1 MQALNPEM
9 SREEMIKKDEAL
21 RQTVTKFLP
30 DHEPTWF
37 CFKRNQPSREKIME
51 LWTDIPQLIWKTNF
65 LMWMIYS
72 LAVVLS
78 TVYFIA
84 EREKIFKVTSRKE
97 MFADILFWTFI
108 MPFMCTLGFGFALY
122 GGIGLL
128 FLVLEHS

>member
-1 MQALNPEM
+1 
-9 SREEMIKKDEAL
+9 
-21 RQTVTKFLP
+21 
-30 DHEPTWF
+30 
-37 CFKRNQPSREKIME
+37 ME

-65 LMWMIYS
+65 LMWMIYF
-72 LAVVLS
+72 LAVALS

-84 EREKIFKVTSRKE
+84 EREKLFKVTSRKE

-108 MPFMCTLGFGFALY
+108 VPFMLTLGFGFVLY

>member
-1 MQALNPEM
+1 MG
-9 SREEMIKKDEAL
+9 
-21 RQTVTKFLP
+21 
-30 DHEPTWF
+30 
-37 CFKRNQPSREKIME
+37 
-51 LWTDIPQLIWKTNF
+51 LWTVLPQLIWKINF
-65 LMWMIYS
+65 LMWLIYL

-84 EREKIFKVTSRKE
+84 EREKLFKANSRKE

-108 MPFMCTLGFGFALY
+108 VPFMLTLGFGFVLY

>member
-1 MQALNPEM
+1 
-9 SREEMIKKDEAL
+9 
-21 RQTVTKFLP
+21 
-30 DHEPTWF
+30 
-37 CFKRNQPSREKIME
+37 ME

-65 LMWMIYS
+65 LMWMIYL

-78 TVYFIA
+78 IMYFIA
-84 EREKIFKVTSRKE
+84 EREKLFKANSRKE

-108 MPFMCTLGFGFALY
+108 VPSMLTLGFGFVLY

>member
-1 MQALNPEM
+1 
-9 SREEMIKKDEAL
+9 
-21 RQTVTKFLP
+21 
-30 DHEPTWF
+30 
-37 CFKRNQPSREKIME
+37 ME

-84 EREKIFKVTSRKE
+84 EREKLFKATSRKE

-108 MPFMCTLGFGFALY
+108 VSFAITLGFGFVPY
-122 GGIGLL
+122 GGIGLI
-128 FLVLEHS
+128 FLSLEHV

>member
-1 MQALNPEM
+1 
-9 SREEMIKKDEAL
+9 
-21 RQTVTKFLP
+21 
-30 DHEPTWF
+30 
-37 CFKRNQPSREKIME
+37 ME

-65 LMWMIYS
+65 LMWATYF

-84 EREKIFKVTSRKE
+84 EREKLFKTNSRKE
-97 MFADILFWTFI
+97 MFADIFFWTFI
-108 MPFMCTLGFGFALY
+108 VPFGVTLGFGFVLY